1 MPAVRG
7 NINASIGEA
16 KARAKATG
24 ESYFV
29 CTFEEADGRMYG
41 VHSERYI
48 DSDEFEAFDGRIVY
62 EVFPDGTYE

>member
-24 ESYFV
+24 ESWFV
-29 CTFEEADGRMYG
+29 IALDDGAGRRRAICREGYL
-41 VHSERYI
+41 